1 MVGIIQGFLGFILY
15 VPNYIVTIFLAFAG
29 VDSSTGETG
38 RVLYIISS
46 IIASLGV
53 LLYSISTIAIA
64 FQYYNLVER
73 KEAPGL
79 MEQIEY
85 IK

>member
-1 MVGIIQGFLGFILY
+1 
-15 VPNYIVTIFLAFAG
+15 VPNYIVTFFLAFAG
-29 VDSSTGETG
+29 IDANTGEIG
-38 RVLYIISS
+38 KVLFIISS
-46 IIASLGV
+46 IIASLGT
-53 LLYSISTIAIA
+53 LLYAISIIAVA

-79 MEQIEY
+79 MNQIED

>member
-1 MVGIIQGFLGFILY
+1 M
-15 VPNYIVTIFLAFAG
+15 IFLTFAG
-29 VDSSTGETG
+29 IDSTSGETG
-38 RVLYIISS
+38 RVLFIISS
-46 IIASLGV
+46 IIASLGTIM
-53 LLYSISTIAIA
+53 YAISTIAIA

-79 MEQIEY
+79 IQQIEK

>member
-1 MVGIIQGFLGFILY
+1 M
-15 VPNYIVTIFLAFAG
+15 IFAAFTGA
-29 VDSSTGETG
+29 DSESSGLTKI
-38 RVLYIISS
+38 LYIISS
-46 IIASLGV
+46 IITSLSA
-53 LLYSISTIAIA
+53 LLYVISTIAIA

-79 MEQIEY
+79 LQQIEN

>member
-1 MVGIIQGFLGFILY
+1 MFFVAFTGF
-15 VPNYIVTIFLAFAG
+15 
-29 VDSSTGETG
+29 DSESGSHN
-38 RVLYIISS
+38 RFLYIISS
-46 IIASLGV
+46 IISSLGT
-53 LLYSISTIAIA
+53 LAYIISTIAIA

-79 MEQIEY
+79 LQQIDE